1 MVFSTDAVEA
11 QDFAGHLEACYL
23 FASIFEQYIGLE
35 RTGAD
40 RVDCLERVTGTVEL
54 ALALDFASCADEFVE
69 AVHLVRGETERQAE
83 LTKIALRTRNL
94 EVLRRYRK
102 RCFHVQ
108 IFGSPVGV
116 NAIFSSLIHVNP
128 FGVEF
133 CDLCHE
139 FHQKIDMADS
149 RDTLFNPQ
157 LIKRFDVNG
166 PRYTSYP
173 TADRFVE
180 AFNADAYKHWLG
192 QRSIGGINKP
202 LSLYFHIPFCNTIC
216 YYCAC
221 NKIITKD
228 HGRSAKYLKY
238 IAKEIDLQASNLN
251 GGRDVL
257 QLHLGGGTPT
267 FLSHTEMRELM
278 AAVRGSFNLVPN
290 GEYSIEVDPR
300 KVDFE
305 TVALLGELG
314 FNRMS
319 IGVQDF
325 SPDVQQ
331 AVNRIQS
338 FEETKLVLDSARQV
352 GFKSISMDLIYGL
365 PKQNVISF
373 NRTLEQVLELSP
385 DRISL
390 YSYAHLPGLF
400 KPQRRISAS
409 DMPAPEAKLQ
419 ILQLAIRR
427 LTEAGYVYIGM
438 DHFAKP
444 DDELTVAQR
453 QGRLH
458 RNFQGY
464 STYAE
469 CDLMAFGVSAIG
481 KVGPTYTQNV
491 KTLDEYYD
499 ALDRDDL
506 PILRGIELTPD
517 DLLRRSIIQALMCH
531 FELSIESIQISYL
544 IDFRKYFAEE
554 FEDLREMEEAG
565 LLQIDDQWIS
575 VLPAGR
581 MLVRAIAMVFDRY
594 LRADRERTRY
604 SKVI

>member
-1 MVFSTDAVEA
+1 MTDPT
-11 QDFAGHLEACYL
+11 DL
-23 FASIFEQYIGLE
+23 IF
-35 RTGAD
+35 D
-40 RVDCLERVTGTVEL
+40 PEL
-54 ALALDFASCADEFVE
+54 I
-69 AVHLVRGETERQAE
+69 R
-83 LTKIALRTRNL
+83 
-94 EVLRRYRK
+94 
-102 RCFHVQ
+102 
-108 IFGSPVGV
+108 
-116 NAIFSSLIHVNP
+116 
-128 FGVEF
+128 
-133 CDLCHE
+133 
-139 FHQKIDMADS
+139 
-149 RDTLFNPQ
+149 
-157 LIKRFDVNG
+157 RFDVNG

-180 AFNADAYKHWLG
+180 AFDARALQDWLAK
-192 QRSIGGINKP
+192 RAIGGVSRP

-238 IAKEIDLQASNLN
+238 LDKEIGLQAQYL
-251 GGRDVL
+251 GGSRQVT

-267 FLSHTEMRELM
+267 FLSHDEMRQLM
-278 AAVRGSFNLVPN
+278 ASVRSRFTLVPN

-305 TVALLGELG
+305 TVSLLAELG

-319 IGVQDF
+319 VGVQDF
-325 SPDVQQ
+325 NPEVQA
-331 AVNRIQS
+331 AVNRVQS
-338 FEETKLVLDSARQV
+338 IEETKLVMDAARAN

-373 NRTLEQVLELSP
+373 NRTLEEVLELSP

-400 KPQRRISAS
+400 KPQRRISVVELPNA
-409 DMPAPEAKLQ
+409 DGKLQ

-444 DDELTVAQR
+444 GDELTVAQR

-464 STYAE
+464 STQAE
-469 CDLMAFGVSAIG
+469 CDLLAFGVSAIG
-481 KVGPTYTQNV
+481 KIGPVYSQNV

-499 ALDRDDL
+499 ALDRDEL
-506 PILRGIELTPD
+506 PVLRGVELTAD

-531 FELSIESIQISYL
+531 FELSIESIEIAHL
-544 IDFRKYFAEE
+544 IKFRDYFADELD
-554 FEDLREMEEAG
+554 DLRVMEKAG
-565 LLQIDDQWIS
+565 LVRIEDDWIS

-581 MLVRAIAMVFDRY
+581 MLVRGIAMVFDRY
-594 LRADRERTRY
+594 LRSDRERARY

>member
-1 MVFSTDAVEA
+1 MENQNELVFD
-11 QDFAGHLEACYL
+11 
-23 FASIFEQYIGLE
+23 
-35 RTGAD
+35 
-40 RVDCLERVTGTVEL
+40 
-54 ALALDFASCADEFVE
+54 
-69 AVHLVRGETERQAE
+69 
-83 LTKIALRTRNL
+83 
-94 EVLRRYRK
+94 
-102 RCFHVQ
+102 
-108 IFGSPVGV
+108 
-116 NAIFSSLIHVNP
+116 
-128 FGVEF
+128 
-133 CDLCHE
+133 
-139 FHQKIDMADS
+139 
-149 RDTLFNPQ
+149 PQ
-157 LIKRFDVNG
+157 LIRRFDING

-180 AFNADAYKHWLG
+180 AFNADALESWLG
-192 QRSIGGINKP
+192 RRTVGGLGRP

-228 HGRSAKYLKY
+228 HGRSAKYLNY
-238 IAKEIDLQASNLN
+238 LAKEVAMQAAALN
-251 GGRDVL
+251 GGREVV

-267 FLSHTEMRELM
+267 FLSHDEMRQLM
-278 AAVRGSFNLVPN
+278 AIVREHFTLMPK

-305 TVALLGELG
+305 TVALLAELG

-325 SPDVQQ
+325 NIDVQR
-331 AVNRIQS
+331 AVNRVQS
-338 FEETKLVLDSARQV
+338 FEETKLVLDAARQT
-352 GFKSISMDLIYGL
+352 GFESISMDLIYGL

-390 YSYAHLPGLF
+390 YSYAHLPTLF
-400 KPQRRISAS
+400 KPQRRIDSA
-409 DMPAPEAKLQ
+409 DMPTADTKLQ

-444 DDELTVAQR
+444 DDELTIAQR

-469 CDLMAFGVSAIG
+469 CDLLAFGVSAIS
-481 KVGPTYTQNV
+481 KVGPSYAQNV

-499 ALDRDDL
+499 VLDQDRL
-506 PILRGIELTPD
+506 PVLRGIELTPD
-517 DLLRRSIIQALMCH
+517 DILRRSIIQALMCH
-531 FELSIESIQISYL
+531 FELSMPSIEIAHM
-544 IDFRKYFAEE
+544 IDFRQYFAEE
-554 FEDLREMEEAG
+554 MADLEEMAKAG
-565 LLQIDDQWIS
+565 LVKVDDKWIT
-575 VLPAGR
+575 VLAPGR
-581 MLVRAIAMVFDRY
+581 LLVRGIAMVFDKY
-594 LRADRERTRY
+594 LRADRERKRY

>member
-1 MVFSTDAVEA
+1 MNTQTDVVFD
-11 QDFAGHLEACYL
+11 
-23 FASIFEQYIGLE
+23 
-35 RTGAD
+35 
-40 RVDCLERVTGTVEL
+40 
-54 ALALDFASCADEFVE
+54 
-69 AVHLVRGETERQAE
+69 
-83 LTKIALRTRNL
+83 
-94 EVLRRYRK
+94 
-102 RCFHVQ
+102 
-108 IFGSPVGV
+108 
-116 NAIFSSLIHVNP
+116 
-128 FGVEF
+128 
-133 CDLCHE
+133 
-139 FHQKIDMADS
+139 
-149 RDTLFNPQ
+149 PQ
-157 LIKRFDVNG
+157 LIRRFDVNG

-180 AFNADAYKHWLG
+180 AFDAEALKSWLAK
-192 QRSIGGINKP
+192 RAIGGTSKP

-228 HGRSAKYLKY
+228 HGRSAKYLAY
-238 IAKEIDLQASNLN
+238 LDKEIELQAAAL
-251 GGRDVL
+251 GGSRQVT

-267 FLSHTEMRELM
+267 FLSHDEMRQLM
-278 AAVRGSFNLVPN
+278 DSVRSRFNLVAN

-300 KVDFE
+300 KVDFD
-305 TVALLGELG
+305 TVNLLADLG

-319 IGVQDF
+319 VGVQDF
-325 SPDVQQ
+325 NHDVQL
-331 AVNRIQS
+331 AVNRVQS
-338 FEETKLVLDSARQV
+338 IEETKLVMDAARAT

-400 KPQRRISAS
+400 KPQRRINSIELPS
-409 DMPAPEAKLQ
+409 GDTKLQ

-464 STYAE
+464 STQAE
-469 CDLMAFGVSAIG
+469 CDLLAFGVSAIG
-481 KVGPTYTQNV
+481 KIGPVYSQNV

-499 ALDRDDL
+499 ALDRDEL
-506 PILRGIELTPD
+506 PVLRGIELTAD

-531 FELSIESIQISYL
+531 FELSIESVEIAHL
-544 IDFRKYFAEE
+544 IKFSDYFAEE
-554 FEDLREMEEAG
+554 LADLREMAKAG
-565 LLQIDDQWIS
+565 LVKVEDEWIT
-575 VLPAGR
+575 VLPPGR
-581 MLVRAIAMVFDRY
+581 LLVRGIAMLFDRY
-594 LRADRERTRY
+594 LRADRERARY

>member
-1 MVFSTDAVEA
+1 MTSQTDLVFDP
-11 QDFAGHLEACYL
+11 QL
-23 FASIFEQYIGLE
+23 
-35 RTGAD
+35 
-40 RVDCLERVTGTVEL
+40 
-54 ALALDFASCADEFVE
+54 
-69 AVHLVRGETERQAE
+69 
-83 LTKIALRTRNL
+83 
-94 EVLRRYRK
+94 LRR
-102 RCFHVQ
+102 
-108 IFGSPVGV
+108 
-116 NAIFSSLIHVNP
+116 
-128 FGVEF
+128 
-133 CDLCHE
+133 
-139 FHQKIDMADS
+139 
-149 RDTLFNPQ
+149 
-157 LIKRFDVNG
+157 FDING

-180 AFNADAYKHWLG
+180 AFDAEAYKQWLG
-192 QRSIGGINKP
+192 KRALGGVSKP

-228 HGRSAKYLKY
+228 RSRSAKYLNY
-238 IAKEIDLQASNLN
+238 LEKEIELQAAALD
-251 GGRDVL
+251 GGRQVL

-267 FLSHTEMRELM
+267 FLAHDEMRALM
-278 AAVRGSFNLVPN
+278 AAVKRHFTLLPN

-305 TVALLGELG
+305 TVALLAELG

-319 IGVQDF
+319 VGVQDF
-325 SPDVQQ
+325 NPEVQQ
-331 AVNRIQS
+331 AVNRVQS
-338 FEETKLVLDSARQV
+338 MDETRLVMEAARAT
-352 GFKSISMDLIYGL
+352 GFKSVSMDLIYGL

-400 KPQRRISAS
+400 KPQRRIDAQQLPSA
-409 DMPAPEAKLQ
+409 DTKLQ

-444 DDELTVAQR
+444 DDELTIAQR

-481 KVGPTYTQNV
+481 KVGPTYAQNV
-491 KTLDEYYD
+491 KSIEEYYD
-499 ALDRDDL
+499 ALDQDRL
-506 PILRGIELTPD
+506 PVLRGIELTPD
-517 DLLRRSIIQALMCH
+517 DLLRRAVIQALMCH
-531 FELSIESIQISYL
+531 FEVSIESIEIAHL
-544 IDFRKYFAEE
+544 VNFREVFAAELD
-554 FEDLREMEEAG
+554 DLRAMQAAG
-565 LLQIDDQWIS
+565 LVQVTEKWIS
-575 VLPAGR
+575 VQPAGR
-581 MLVRAIAMVFDRY
+581 LLVRAIAMVFDRY
-594 LRADRERTRY
+594 LRADRERARY

>member
-1 MVFSTDAVEA
+1 MTSQKDLVFD
-11 QDFAGHLEACYL
+11 Q
-23 FASIFEQYIGLE
+23 
-35 RTGAD
+35 
-40 RVDCLERVTGTVEL
+40 
-54 ALALDFASCADEFVE
+54 
-69 AVHLVRGETERQAE
+69 
-83 LTKIALRTRNL
+83 
-94 EVLRRYRK
+94 
-102 RCFHVQ
+102 
-108 IFGSPVGV
+108 
-116 NAIFSSLIHVNP
+116 
-128 FGVEF
+128 
-133 CDLCHE
+133 
-139 FHQKIDMADS
+139 
-149 RDTLFNPQ
+149 Q
-157 LIKRFDVNG
+157 LIRRFDING

-180 AFNADAYKHWLG
+180 AFDARALRDWLA
-192 QRSIGGINKP
+192 QRAVGGVSKP

-228 HGRSAKYLKY
+228 HARSAKYLKY
-238 IAKEIDLQASNLN
+238 LDKEIEMQAAAL
-251 GGRDVL
+251 GGSRQVT

-267 FLSHTEMRELM
+267 FLSHDEMRQLM
-278 AAVRGSFNLVPN
+278 DSVRKRFTLVPN

-300 KVDFE
+300 KVDFDM
-305 TVALLGELG
+305 VKLLADLG

-319 IGVQDF
+319 VGVQDF
-325 SPDVQQ
+325 NEDVQY

-338 FEETKLVLDSARQV
+338 FDETKLVIDSARAT

-365 PKQNVISF
+365 PRQNIISF

-400 KPQRRISAS
+400 KPQRRIAIN
-409 DMPAPEAKLQ
+409 DMPSSDTKLQ

-444 DDELTVAQR
+444 DDELTIAQR

-464 STYAE
+464 STQAE
-469 CDLMAFGVSAIG
+469 CDLLAFGVSAIG
-481 KVGPTYTQNV
+481 KIGPVYSQNV

-499 ALDRDDL
+499 ALDRDEL
-506 PILRGIELTPD
+506 PVLRGIELTAD

-531 FELSIESIQISYL
+531 FELSIDSIEIAHL
-544 IDFRKYFAEE
+544 IKFDEYFAEE
-554 FEDLREMEEAG
+554 IGDLRAMEEAG
-565 LLQIDDQWIS
+565 LIKVSDKWIS
-575 VLPAGR
+575 VMPAGR
-581 MLVRAIAMVFDRY
+581 LLVRGIAMVFDRY
-594 LRADRERTRY
+594 LRADRERARY